1 MAYKQMVPELQKA
14 LQVLLEYN
22 HEEERHFLEVANFD
36 EYNPNRAK
44 THIYHRIVLLQ
55 RWLDGTI
62 NRDGE
67 PAK

>member
-1 MAYKQMVPELQKA
+1 MATNKWGQLQKA
-14 LQVLLEYN
+14 LQVIEYN

-44 THIYHRIVLLQ
+44 THVYHRIVLLQ